1 MKITIKKQESYY
13 HMLASNED
21 GNTLEM
27 DGSKEIGGEGKG
39 MRPMQLLL
47 SAVGGCSSIDVL
59 LMLKKQKQIVESF
72 EVEVE
77 GDTEKVEEH
86 RIFKTIVIHFK
97 ITGEVD
103 MEKAEKAVKLSLE
116 KYCSVSKILEPT
128 ASISYK
134 LSVNHFTVK
143 EIHTNEEPVNE
154 ETTEEATEETTNER

>member
-13 HMLASNED
+13 HMQASNED

-59 LMLKKQKQIVESF
+59 LMLKKQKQVVESF

-97 ITGEVD
+97 ITGQVD
-103 MEKAEKAVKLSLE
+103 IEKAEKAVRLSLE

-134 LSVNHFTVK
+134 LSVNHFTIK
-143 EIHTNEEPVNE
+143 EIHTNEEPLNE
-154 ETTEEATEETTNER
+154 KTTEETTDEG

>member
-1 MKITIKKQESYY
+1 MKITIKKQEGDF
-13 HMLASNED
+13 HMLASNEE
-21 GNTLEM
+21 GNTLAM
-27 DGSKEIGGEGKG
+27 DGSEEIGGEGKG

-59 LMLKKQKQIVESF
+59 LMLKKQKQLVESF

-77 GDTEKVEEH
+77 GHTEKVEEH

-103 MEKAEKAVKLSLE
+103 FEKAERAVKLSLE

-128 ASISYK
+128 ADISYK
-134 LSVNHFTVK
+134 LSVNHFTMKVN
-143 EIHTNEEPVNE
+143 HNSEEKKHE
-154 ETTEEATEETTNER
+154 G